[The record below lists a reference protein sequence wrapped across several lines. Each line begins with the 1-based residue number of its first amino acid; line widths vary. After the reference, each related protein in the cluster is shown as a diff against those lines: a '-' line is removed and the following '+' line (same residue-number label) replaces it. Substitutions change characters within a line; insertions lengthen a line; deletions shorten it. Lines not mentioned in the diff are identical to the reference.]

1 MRWPRKRKKRY
12 TLLFFFSA
20 IFIGKNLF
28 ALKETYFTMTSI
40 FFFES
45 SFKLLKMPLMT
56 QNYLVSPRAEFQ
68 YALLTIKWK
77 VLYVY
82 WACTGERSRTE
93 PTAAPITWQ
102 NHRSLVFISTT
113 AEFIICAA
121 NDENTFK
128 SSFQRDW
135 GFWQVSTN
143 LLYKTISG
151 IQTKDASSLT
161 VWIWS

>member
-1 MRWPRKRKKRY
+1 MLFLSGKIFSLWKKLILPWLPYFSLSRLLSYLKCHLWRK
-12 TLLFFFSA
+12 
-20 IFIGKNLF
+20 
-28 ALKETYFTMTSI
+28 
-40 FFFES
+40 
-45 SFKLLKMPLMT
+45 
-56 QNYLVSPRAEFQ
+56 NYLVSPRAEFQ

-82 WACTGERSRTE
+82 WACTGERSRAE

-135 GFWQVSTN
+135 GFWRVSTN

>member
-1 MRWPRKRKKRY
+1 MLFLSGKIFSLWKKLILPWLPYFSLSRPLSYKKCHLWRK
-12 TLLFFFSA
+12 
-20 IFIGKNLF
+20 
-28 ALKETYFTMTSI
+28 
-40 FFFES
+40 
-45 SFKLLKMPLMT
+45 
-56 QNYLVSPRAEFQ
+56 NYLVSPRAEFQ

-135 GFWQVSTN
+135 GFRQVSTN